1 VFLSEKGPMADR
13 INKLMKHLKLF
24 EDFAPLDPEEIKRLG
39 DLGLAGDRAE
49 WEVELAILGEQ
60 SAQEEPDYFG
70 RALLSRQEDLAPLG
84 YQLDPGSIEV
94 DEWEVEDLPERDEWE
109 DRESDWTQAWENQYS
124 IHFRLKS
131 PTSDEAEV
139 RDVIDEH
146 LLGNLFS
153 HIEEIRRVD

>member
-1 VFLSEKGPMADR
+1 MFSSEKGPMHDR
-13 INKLMKHLKLF
+13 INKFMKHLKLF

-49 WEVELAILGEQ
+49 WEVDLAILGEQ

-70 RALLSRQEDLAPLG
+70 RALLIWQEELEPLG
-84 YQLDPGSIEV
+84 YRLDPASIEV
-94 DEWEVEDLPERDEWE
+94 DQWEVEELPDYDEWE
-109 DRESDWTQAWENQYS
+109 DEESDWTQAWENQYS

-139 RDVIDEH
+139 REVIDEH

-153 HIEEIRRVD
+153 HIEAIRRVD